1 MPYIRQIP
9 LINLVAN
16 TTYMTYNQ
24 NEITLLVAS
33 PSGSSS
39 KPYFKKNIQLEI
51 FLNPI

>member
-1 MPYIRQIP
+1 MP
-9 LINLVAN
+9 LINLQYN
-16 TTYMTYNQ
+16 FYDTYNQ

-51 FLNPI
+51 FLNSI